1 MTKDFRREVYA
12 VRFRRSHVL
21 SKGSTLA
28 DHIPSMTTFHHRAN
42 DDRTFDSICMC
53 CYRTV
58 ASGAEESQLV
68 EFECDHICEDRF
80 IRSYQ
85 S

>member
-1 MTKDFRREVYA
+1 
-12 VRFRRSHVL
+12 VRFRSSHVL
-21 SKGSTLA
+21 WKGFTLA
-28 DHIPSMTTFHHRAN
+28 DHISSMTAFHHRAN

-80 IRSYQ
+80 RRSYQ

>member
-1 MTKDFRREVYA
+1 
-12 VRFRRSHVL
+12 VRLRRSHVL

-58 ASGAEESQLV
+58 ASQAEAAQLA
-68 EFECDHICEDRF
+68 EFERDHICEDRF
-80 IRSYQ
+80 MRSYQ

>member
-1 MTKDFRREVYA
+1 
-12 VRFRRSHVL
+12 VRFRSSHVL
-21 SKGSTLA
+21 WKGSTLA
-28 DHIPSMTTFHHRAN
+28 DHIPSMTAFHHRAN

-58 ASGAEESQLV
+58 ASEAEESQLT
-68 EFECDHICEDRF
+68 EFERDHICEDRF

>member
-1 MTKDFRREVYA
+1 

-21 SKGSTLA
+21 SKGSTLV
-28 DHIPSMTTFHHRAN
+28 DHMPSMTTFHHRAN

-58 ASGAEESQLV
+58 ASGTEESQLA
-68 EFECDHICEDRF
+68 EFERDHICEDRYV
-80 IRSYQ
+80 RSYQ